1 MTRDLTIAPFGLGV
15 RLSFDDTVPDA
26 VIARFQESWS
36 DVTDVAERP
45 GSAHR
50 VSLTE
55 PEGVAGVIAQPTEE
69 ALAEHLGAALTVA
82 AVDACRGRLLS
93 IHASALALPD
103 GRVVAFTGRPGAGKS
118 TLISLAGR
126 RFGYLTDETVAVRR
140 DGTVLPFRKPIA
152 LHAGGSG
159 WKRHRSPAAS
169 GMLPLPDAPLRLA
182 GLWLLA
188 RDADGPDAPVLEEL
202 GFDEALRA
210 LLPELSWFA
219 ELPSALHHLAALV
232 DAIGGVRRLRYREA
246 ESVLPLL
253 DGVGEP
259 AVVVEGPVVVEEPE
273 RAASAEG
280 APGGHRRDAGTEWIE
295 RDGVVSCL
303 RGSLVE
309 SLTGIAPA
317 LWRTLERPASLEE
330 LTAAVVAEHGAPP
343 DGDAR
348 HAVRAVLAELV
359 ERGLVERVP
368 PRA

>member
-93 IHASALALPD
+93 IHASALALSD

-152 LHAGGSG
+152 LHAGTSG

-169 GMLPLPDAPLRLA
+169 GMLPLPAAPLRLA

-188 RDADGPDAPVLEEL
+188 RDAGGPDAPVLEEV

-259 AVVVEGPVVVEEPE
+259 AAVVTEGWEPE
-273 RAASAEG
+273 RAPSADG
-280 APGGHRRDAGTEWIE
+280 APGAYRRDSGTEWIE

-303 RGSLVE
+303 RGTLVE
-309 SLTGIAPA
+309 SLTGIAPV
-317 LWRTLERPASLEE
+317 LWRTLEGPASLEE

-343 DGDAR
+343 GGDAGT
-348 HAVRAVLAELV
+348 AVQAVLAELV
-359 ERGLVERVP
+359 ERGLVAGVP
-368 PRA
+368 ARG

>member
-152 LHAGGSG
+152 LHGGTSG

-169 GMLPLPDAPLRLA
+169 GMLPLPAAPLRLA

-188 RDADGPDAPVLEEL
+188 RDADGPDVPVLEEV

-253 DGVGEP
+253 DGVREP
-259 AVVVEGPVVVEEPE
+259 AAVAETEPE
-273 RAASAEG
+273 SVASAASAPG
-280 APGGHRRDAGTEWIE
+280 AYRRDDGTEWIE

-303 RGSLVE
+303 RGSLIE
-309 SLTGIAPA
+309 SLTGIAPV
-317 LWRTLERPASLEE
+317 LWRTLARPASFGE

-343 DGDAR
+343 GGDAGE
-348 HAVRAVLAELV
+348 VVGAVLAELV
-359 ERGLVERVP
+359 ERGLVARVP
-368 PRA
+368 ARG

>member
-1 MTRDLTIAPFGLGV
+1 MSARELTVAPFGLGV
-15 RLSFDDTVPDA
+15 RLSFDETVPDA
-26 VIARFQESWS
+26 VIASVQESWS

-45 GSAHR
+45 GTAHR
-50 VSLTE
+50 IAMTE
-55 PEGVAGVIAQPTEE
+55 PVGIAGVIAQPSEE
-69 ALAEHLGAALTVA
+69 ALAEHIGAALTVA
-82 AVDACRGRLLS
+82 AADACRGRLLS

-126 RFGYLTDETVAVRR
+126 RYGYVTDETVAVRR

-152 LHAGGSG
+152 LHADGSG

-169 GMLPLPDAPLRLA
+169 GMLPLPEAPLRLA

-188 RDADGPDAPVLEEL
+188 RDPHGPDEPELEDV

-219 ELPSALHHLAALV
+219 ELPSALHHLADLV

-253 DGVGEP
+253 VGVGEP
-259 AVVVEGPVVVEEPE
+259 AAVQRTEPGV
-273 RAASAEG
+273 SANAPA
-280 APGGHRRDAGTEWIE
+280 APGAFRRDARTEWIE

-317 LWRTLERPASLEE
+317 LWRALGHPATLEE

-343 DGDAR
+343 EGEAQEPV
-348 HAVRAVLAELV
+348 AAVLAELA
-359 ERGLVERVP
+359 ERGLVERTASP
-368 PRA
+368 D